1 MTLKTSIKD
10 GRGTGNLTMVNNA
23 GELIISGFGNNL
35 SQFVLLNVNNQAFNF
50 FHPRSGYNFMITSIL
65 FNVGGGATTMEI
77 FEATSATS
85 TTVSKQLINIVTAT
99 AGFFPINF
107 SIGGFLQVT
116 EGFFVNVTTTSQP
129 NNMTIIGFYRP
140 ILE

>member
-1 MTLKTSIKD
+1 MTLKTLIKD
-10 GRGTGNLTMVNNA
+10 GQGTANLAGVSNA
-23 GELIISGFGNNL
+23 GELIVSGFGSNE
-35 SQFVLLNVNNQAFNF
+35 SKFVLLNVNGQAFNF
-50 FHPRSGYNFMITSIL
+50 FPPRSGYNFMITSIL
-65 FNVGGGATTMEI
+65 LNVGGGATTMEI
-77 FEATSATS
+77 FEATSDTS

-107 SIGGFLQVT
+107 SLGGFLQVT

-140 ILE
+140 VLE